1 MDDNMAFFDHIRK
14 LMLSGAI
21 TQEQAK
27 EQTQERLDAM
37 NEKGKEIA
45 KRHGKR
51 FQPFTFSK
59 MMR

>member
-1 MDDNMAFFDHIRK
+1 MDENRAFFDHIRK

-27 EQTQERLDAM
+27 EQTRDRLEAM

-45 KRHGKR
+45 KRHGKKFR
-51 FQPFTFSK
+51 PFTFAM